1 MLAKIGFRKYASH
14 RRRGAHLNKMCNISK
29 KRCAKKHPKTKKFNK
44 ITEIAKMK
52 RKSWVQNGSK
62 RQKCPG
68 PTREQHFHWRKRA
81 RRRGMEGANAPQS
94 DSKLTFLKALCRESF
109 FKNVLPTEGGEHI
122 FEKRWEKIE
131 AKQKCKQK
139 CMLQLAFLMQ
149 IRTKLY
155 PAQFFVSSLGSC

>member
-1 MLAKIGFRKYASH
+1 MLPSHEALQPQGASAGIAKRNQLQTIDENMCQEASK
-14 RRRGAHLNKMCNISK
+14 NKK
-29 KRCAKKHPKTKKFNK
+29 VNK
-44 ITEIAKMK
+44 IAERAKMT

-68 PTREQHFHWRKRA
+68 PTREQHFYWRKRD
-81 RRRGMEGANAPQS
+81 RRRGIERASAPKS
-94 DSKLTFLKALCRESF
+94 DSKLPFLKALCWESF
-109 FKNVLPTEGGEHI
+109 FKNVLATEGGEHI

-139 CMLQLAFLMQ
+139 CMLQLAFLIQ
-149 IRTKLY
+149 KRIKVH